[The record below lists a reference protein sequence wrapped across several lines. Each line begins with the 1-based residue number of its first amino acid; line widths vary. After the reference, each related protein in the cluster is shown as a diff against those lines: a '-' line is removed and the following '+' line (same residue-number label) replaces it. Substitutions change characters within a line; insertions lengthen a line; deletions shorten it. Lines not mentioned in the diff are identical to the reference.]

1 MARRRTAATLIMCSL
16 GWLAAC
22 APAPAPPAEDW
33 WPGQEVLAE
42 PAELLEIPSLEEDE
56 FLAEVRRVA
65 AETVAV
71 PTNRENYAERAA
83 LARRFYNALEA
94 AGILIPRVALLGM
107 NLVEARFTD
116 PDPLFASYAG
126 AVDVILQ
133 GGLRMLENR
142 GRLGEVVVVRP
153 SDMLLV
159 ARRYTTIE
167 LVWSVGAMSVGPG
180 TKIRFS
186 GDWFDDSSPLQFS
199 RPHAPGYV
207 TVRCSNPDVRLATGM
222 EYWNA
227 VWGSLYPPGLA
238 RPVVTVLEGT
248 LTEGDTLTIVLGDT
262 SGGGPGY
269 LVRST
274 AIDVQP
280 IRVELSLTGGQYEYM
295 PIGEPHFR
303 VRGGSAHHLRLVIPT
318 TVRRDRPFVARAAVE
333 DLYANRAIDPP
344 ATLILRHGEVE
355 LARATHVPGDP
366 AVFQF
371 EGITWPEDH
380 EGALVLTVRDER
392 GRLYGASNSAVAVA
406 DDQPL
411 LYWGQLHGHEGY
423 TDGSGT
429 AEWWMRYARDVGFLD
444 FGSLSSHDIM
454 ISELYL
460 RDVLRAT
467 AKYHSDHRFVT
478 LKGYEWTQDTRF
490 GGHHNVYYRSTEQRN
505 VPAYEAPM
513 ISDLYRIQREINGA
527 ENVLIIPHC
536 HQPGDWNFNDAAMER
551 LVEIYSTHGSFEWFG
566 RRYLEMGFHV
576 GLTTGGDD
584 HTGHPGNNMGLAVNR
599 FGQTAVFA
607 SELTRDGVFDALV
620 SRRCYGTSV
629 ARIYLDT
636 RTAGAPMG
644 SEVEVPRPS
653 PASIRVEGVVAGT
666 APIARVVAV
675 VNGRDSHTVD
685 YLQGGD
691 GDRILLRVMVGSSS
705 EPTGSARVLPPLSSE
720 YRVGRISVDGARV
733 VGVTPLGL
741 EGPGDS
747 FVQSGDDRVDFFCTT
762 RGDEDGVLLELD
774 AWPAAGAVRLELFGA
789 PDIDPAV
796 RGLVTI
802 PNPLWGEERLLP
814 ERDLIARFRIP
825 ASEMAAGAQSRQFA
839 ERSYVRVE
847 RVRGD
852 LEAYREFAFDIT
864 DGVKE
869 QGENYVYV
877 RVEQVDDERAWSS
890 PVWVTWEN

>member
-1 MARRRTAATLIMCSL
+1 MVLTTLLALGGLTACT
-16 GWLAAC
+16 
-22 APAPAPPAEDW
+22 PVTAPPAEDSW
-33 WPGQEVLAE
+33 WPGPEILSE
-42 PAELLEIPSLEEDE
+42 PAELLEIPSLEDDE
-56 FLAEVRRVA
+56 FLAEVRRTA
-65 AETVAV
+65 AEAASV
-71 PTNRENYAERAA
+71 PTNRENYVERAT
-83 LARRFYNALEA
+83 LARRFFNALEA
-94 AGILIPRVALLGM
+94 GGVVIPRVALLGM
-107 NLVEARFTD
+107 NLVEARAAD

-133 GGLRMLENR
+133 GGLRMLEER

-153 SDMLLV
+153 SDMRLV

-167 LVWSVGAMSVGPG
+167 LVWRVGAMPVGPG

-186 GDWFDDSSPLQFS
+186 GDWHDDSAPLQFS

-238 RPVVTVLEGT
+238 RPVVTVVEGT
-248 LTEGDTLTIVLGDT
+248 LAEGDTLTLVLGDT

-280 IRVELSLTGGQYEYM
+280 IRVELSLTGGQYEYV

-303 VRGGSAHHLRLVIPT
+303 VRGGAAHHLRLVIPT
-318 TVRRDRPFVARAAVE
+318 TVRRDRPFVVRASVE

-355 LARATHVPGDP
+355 LARVGHVPDDP
-366 AVFQF
+366 AVFHF
-371 EGITWPEDH
+371 EGITWPEGH
-380 EGALVLTVRDER
+380 EGPLVLRVENEGETLF
-392 GRLYGASNSAVAVA
+392 GTSNPAVVVA

-444 FGSLSSHDIM
+444 FASLSAHDIM
-454 ISELYL
+454 ISELLL

-467 AKYHSDHRFVT
+467 AKYHQDNRFVT

-505 VPAYEAPM
+505 IPAYEAPT
-513 ISDLYRIQREINGA
+513 ISDLYRIQREVNGA

-576 GLTTGGDD
+576 GLTTGADD
-584 HTGHPGNNMGLAVNR
+584 HTGHPGNNMGLAANR
-599 FGQTAVFA
+599 FGQSAVFA
-607 SELTRDGVFDALV
+607 SELTRDGIFDGLV
-620 SRRCYGTSV
+620 ARRCYGTSV

-636 RTAGAPMG
+636 RTEGAPMG
-644 SEVEVPRPS
+644 SELELPRPS
-653 PASIRVEGVVAGT
+653 PASIRVDGVVAGT

-675 VNGRDSHTVD
+675 VNGRDSHMLD
-685 YLQGGD
+685 YLQEGD
-691 GDRILLRVMVGSSS
+691 SDRVFLRVMIGSSS
-705 EPTGSARVLPPLSSE
+705 EPTDGSRVLPPLSSE
-720 YRVGRISVDGARV
+720 YRLGRIAVVGARV

-747 FVQSGDDRVDFFCTT
+747 FVQSGDGRVDFFCTT

-774 AWPAAGAVRLELFGA
+774 AWPENGQVLFEAFAA
-789 PDIDPAV
+789 PDIDPSV
-796 RGLVTI
+796 RGRVTI
-802 PNPLWGEERLLP
+802 PNPMWGEERLLP
-814 ERDLIARFRIP
+814 ERDLIARLRIP
-825 ASEMAAGAQSRQFA
+825 APEMGTAPQTRQFG
-839 ERSYVRVE
+839 EHSYVRVE

-864 DGVKE
+864 DNLRDS
-869 QGENYVYV
+869 GENYVYV
-877 RVEQVDDERAWSS
+877 RVEQIDDERAWSS
-890 PVWVTWEN
+890 PVWVTWNE